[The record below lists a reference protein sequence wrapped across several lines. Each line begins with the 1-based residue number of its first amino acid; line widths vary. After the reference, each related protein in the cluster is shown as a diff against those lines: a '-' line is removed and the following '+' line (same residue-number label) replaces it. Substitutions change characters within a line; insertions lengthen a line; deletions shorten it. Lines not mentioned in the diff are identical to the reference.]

1 MISLRLSGG
10 TDMANNT
17 QQFCEELVQNFN
29 NLGPILIEHVSDNDE
44 ILPHVFLGDVTRYVL
59 ADGIQRRELVRFLD
73 DRFTKGEKD
82 IRDLIAVSFIENL
95 ESEEE
100 LEHATQD
107 VKADALCEEWHRQRL

>member
-1 MISLRLSGG
+1 
-10 TDMANNT
+10 MANNT

-59 ADGIQRRELVRFLD
+59 ADGIQHANSYAFLMID
-73 DRFTKGEKD
+73 LQKEKRTL
-82 IRDLIAVSFIENL
+82 RDLIAVSFIENL

-100 LEHATQD
+100 LKHATQD